1 MTYQTNANTQLTAS
15 LNRLV
20 HVVLGDYTDLIGAGL
35 VTNYG
40 DAAGSLSATHKV
52 STVDWDNP
60 MTAPAEGA
68 AIGSATAL
76 TTNNVTIAVAR
87 QALYREVSDLV
98 QGTGSTIDIMEI
110 ANGMAAAAVLRRTD
124 MLTAL
129 FTSLASS
136 VGTSGADLTVDDW
149 FSGIF
154 QLEQQLVPGPFA
166 AVLFPVQY
174 TDLQTSIRSEG
185 GPIQYVQATQ
195 DQLAAKGPGFKGAFA
210 GVDVWVSDSV
220 TADGGSANSEG
231 AMFGAG
237 CFGYREMTATQLG
250 RIPGLDMTL
259 VDPSS
264 PIWVEFDRQGISGE
278 TQVIGNYY
286 FGVSEIEDLRGVQ
299 LLTDR

>member
-20 HVVLGDYTDLIGAGL
+20 HVVLADYTDLIGAGL

-76 TTNNVTIAVAR
+76 TTANVTIAVAR

-98 QGTGSTIDIMEI
+98 QGTGSTIDITDI
-110 ANGMAAAAVLRRTD
+110 ASGMAASAVLRRTD

-129 FTSLASS
+129 FTALASS

-195 DQLAAKGPGFKGAFA
+195 DQLAAKGPGFKGTFA

-220 TADGGSANSEG
+220 TSSGTDSEG

-237 CFGYREMTATQLG
+237 CFGYREMSASQLG

-278 TQVIGNYY
+278 TQVVGNYY

-299 LLTDR
+299 ILTDR